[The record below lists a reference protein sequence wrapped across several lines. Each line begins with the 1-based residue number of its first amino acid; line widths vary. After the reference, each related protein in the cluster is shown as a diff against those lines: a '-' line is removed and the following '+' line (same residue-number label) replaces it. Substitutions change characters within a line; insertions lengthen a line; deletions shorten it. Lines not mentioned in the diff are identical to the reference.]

1 MKTNKKELTKFV
13 IQVIVSML
21 SAVLTAL
28 GATSCVN
35 AL

>member
-1 MKTNKKELTKFV
+1 MKKKEVWKFV
-13 IQVIVSML
+13 VQTMISIL

-35 AL
+35 